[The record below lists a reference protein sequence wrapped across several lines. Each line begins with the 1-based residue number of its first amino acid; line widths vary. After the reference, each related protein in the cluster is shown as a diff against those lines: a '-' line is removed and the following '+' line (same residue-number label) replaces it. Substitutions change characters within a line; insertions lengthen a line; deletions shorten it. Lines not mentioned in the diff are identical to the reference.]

1 MKNNLLITTALVSVA
16 FAFTANV
23 KPVGAKSFN
32 AGKAPE
38 EYTDKVYTGDT
49 DGVFKTERKLNSGG
63 GYGPNSYYSEQLTL
77 NNVTFRNNTKK
88 SSDYNGAAV
97 YNEGI
102 LVVNGGL
109 FDTNIAGDLSS
120 GSNNGHG
127 GAIFGKEGSET
138 TVSGATFQ
146 GNQSRQGGAIW
157 TNRKSTNTPGAKLT
171 VLEGTTFTKNKAKYG
186 GGAIW
191 SGGETHI
198 SGATFDSNEVYG
210 DQYDASNFAND
221 VDTGK
226 SEGGGAIFV
235 GSASNVTIDNST
247 FTGNNSNT
255 VGGAIATRGNSN
267 GQESSLQISKSTFK
281 GNTSGVAGGA
291 ISIGSKSEGTVEG
304 QPLSITESD
313 FIENSSNKGGAIYS
327 KGKLTIEGGR
337 FSKNDSTA
345 EGGAILNSGGTLT
358 VTNATFDGNTGASGG
373 AIYSNH
379 SNNIGALKI
388 TNGSFIGNSATNGN
402 GGAIFAGLE
411 TTLSLENVTFEDN
424 TAKGAGGAISTA
436 ATSTTFKGNNVFKN
450 NKVGDKKNDINI
462 DDTSTVTLADG
473 ASLTLDGGISGKNGT
488 LEMKG
493 KSSLTVKDTT
503 KVESK
508 VENVLQYREESQASV
523 RVIVTDK
530 TMNNGNLQLTGTNGI
545 FTNSDQQSVKLTST
559 SNGGAFSDPIT
570 YSRFIDEMF
579 DKNADTN
586 NLYTFEKDKKTPSKD
601 VSYTVKERSAGDVA
615 NRLGVKEAEAAT
627 LLATSS
633 SKTGS
638 GRADFDEIQDTL
650 RSESQYGNNS
660 ELLSRAADA
669 LVADAAPVVQTRET
683 ALSNM
688 IFDAASDALDDNE
701 SAMVAQSETN
711 PLFEKVKLWIKGLFN
726 YADRDDTDKARGFDI
741 DTYGVAMGV
750 DKEIGAGKVGL
761 GYAYSQSDINGYTR
775 DTDVDTHSLFVYG
788 QYQPAD
794 WYVKGVA
801 AYSWS
806 DYEEKKSVLGH
817 DAKAKYDVDTLALEG
832 LYGYNFHVGDGYN
845 ITPEGGLRYL
855 HASQDSYTNG
865 LGVRVKDRDIDV
877 LTAVAGVK
885 AAKDFAFSNGLNI
898 RPEVRAALTYD
909 LSTDDNN
916 SHVVLANGQ
925 AIKVDGEELD
935 RFGFELGAKVATDVT
950 SQWEVAAGYEG
961 RFREDY
967 SDHTGIL
974 SAKYKF

>member
-23 KPVGAKSFN
+23 QPAGAKSFN

-49 DGVFKTERKLNSGG
+49 DGVFKTERKLNSAGA
-63 GYGPNSYYSEQLTL
+63 YGPNSYYSEQLTL

-109 FDTNIAGDLSS
+109 FEYNTAGNGD
-120 GSNNGHG
+120 SNSGHG

-138 TVSGATFQ
+138 TVSGAEFSN
-146 GNQSRQGGAIW
+146 NQSGQGGAIW
-157 TNRKSTNTPGAKLT
+157 TSRKSDKTPGAKLT

-198 SGATFDSNEVYG
+198 SGATFEGNEVYG
-210 DQYDASNFAND
+210 DGYDASNFAND
-221 VDTGK
+221 VNTGK

-267 GQESSLQISKSTFK
+267 GQDSSLQISKSTFK
-281 GNTSGVAGGA
+281 GNTSKIAGGA
-291 ISIGSKSEGTVEG
+291 ISIGSKSEGTVAG
-304 QPLSITESD
+304 HPLTITESD
-313 FIENSSNKGGAIYS
+313 FMNNHSNKGGAIYS

-337 FSKNDSTA
+337 FSKNDSTE

-358 VTNATFDGNTGASGG
+358 VTNATFDGNTAKQGG
-373 AIYSNH
+373 AIY
-379 SNNIGALKI
+379 
-388 TNGSFIGNSATNGN
+388 GN
-402 GGAIFAGLE
+402 GGTVSIKGGRFTNNEATGNYGGAIASSNQ
-411 TTLSLENVTFEDN
+411 TTLNIEGVTFEGN
-424 TAKGAGGAISTA
+424 HAKKDGGAISLTKEA
-436 ATSTTFKGNNVFKN
+436 TFKGNNVFKN
-450 NKVGDKKNDINI
+450 NYAGENKNDIALSKGTI
-462 DDTSTVTLADG
+462 TLADG

-660 ELLSRAADA
+660 ELLSRSADA

-817 DAKAKYDVDTLALEG
+817 DAKAKYDVDTLALQG
-832 LYGYNFHVGDGYN
+832 LYGYNFHIGDGYN

-885 AAKDFAFSNGLNI
+885 AAKDFAVSDSVTI

-961 RFREDY
+961 KFREDY